1 VPTVREA
8 DDMIV
13 TGATKE
19 RLAQDVTP
27 LMAHFLAPRGLPLS
41 PGHSS
46 AEDDEPGGHSGR
58 GRRGSVQL
66 GPRN

>member
-1 VPTVREA
+1 VREA

-41 PGHSS
+41 PAQTRRAPS
-46 AEDDEPGGHSGR
+46 EDGG
-58 GRRGSVQL
+58 
-66 GPRN
+66 